1 MAVSQRARR
10 SNFLFVNTNL
20 SYQREIRSRSLT
32 PKLLKS
38 YLPDQEPSSPVT
50 SATHVAFSL
59 VFLCGVYLF
68 WRLAVLVTAGFFEQS
83 RTMLWSMTLLCQHH
97 RWGFVLPVCVCSAVD
112 RSQYLEDARRVL
124 YSRYPPSP
132 WLKGILFL
140 NRNNL
145 VII

>member
-10 SNFLFVNTNL
+10 SYFLFVNTNL

-32 PKLLKS
+32 RKLLKS

-68 WRLAVLVTAGFFEQS
+68 WRLAVLVTAGFF
-83 RTMLWSMTLLCQHH
+83 
-97 RWGFVLPVCVCSAVD
+97 
-112 RSQYLEDARRVL
+112 
-124 YSRYPPSP
+124 
-132 WLKGILFL
+132 
-140 NRNNL
+140 
-145 VII
+145 